1 MDSVAKSKTDYR
13 TQVSQ
18 VSFKPGKAVDFTALG
33 KAVDSAGFSAQE
45 IEVTA
50 AGRVIE
56 NQGALA
62 LQVAGTNQ
70 VFPLTGEKAQALAG
84 AKGKDSM
91 VRVTAKVDLSH
102 TSPAFEVREVKGGAR

>member
-13 TQVSQ
+13 TQLSQ
-18 VSFKPGKAVDFTALG
+18 VSFKPGKAVDFAAIS

-45 IEVTA
+45 IVVTA

-56 NQGALA
+56 SPGSLA
-62 LQVAGTNQ
+62 LQVTGTNQ

-84 AKGKDSM
+84 TKGKDSV
-91 VRVTAKVDLSH
+91 VRVTARVDLSH